1 MLPSQEERALRGGSE
16 TINRAHHPKVWRP
29 CRETFMWTSWGR

>member
-16 TINRAHHPKVWRP
+16 TINRAHHPKV
-29 CRETFMWTSWGR
+29 